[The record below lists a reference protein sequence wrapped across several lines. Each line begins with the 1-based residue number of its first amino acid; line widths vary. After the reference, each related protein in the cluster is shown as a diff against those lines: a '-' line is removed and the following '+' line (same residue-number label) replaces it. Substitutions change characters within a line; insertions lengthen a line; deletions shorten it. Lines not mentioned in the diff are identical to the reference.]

1 MAFGGV
7 MFKREIQ
14 GALVRGT
21 TAPRELRRSRGL
33 RSSPPAVVLFAHAAP
48 GSRSHGVESVLPG
61 SRAGEMW
68 ASLAGKGGSLF

>member
-7 MFKREIQ
+7 FKREIL

-21 TAPRELRRSRGL
+21 VFRELRRSRGL

-68 ASLAGKGGSLF
+68 AALAGKGGSLF